1 MYSDDIDIFQSFVKD
16 GSNSHKKTGREKL
29 ELLQKV
35 HNIEK
40 IINNGPFYIEEFKNS
55 LDIELQSLKDIINK
69 L

>member
-16 GSNSHKKTGREKL
+16 SSNSHKKTGREKL

-40 IINNGPFYIEEFKNS
+40 FIKNGPFFLDEFKNS
-55 LDIELQSLKDIINK
+55 LDIELQSLKDIIHK